1 MNATGAWD
9 RLEPKLAAT
18 NARVAA
24 LESDPSRRNSFV
36 AYTMERDS
44 AYCDLDG
51 ERLLMMSGYSYLGL
65 AGDERVVAAAK
76 AAVDVYG
83 TGNHGVRALAGTI
96 PLHEELEAE
105 VARFAHRER
114 ALVFGS
120 GYAAN
125 VGTVGALVGQGDTV
139 LIDKYDHAS
148 IVDGCRLS
156 GATVTR
162 FRHNDVE
169 HLERRLKAAS
179 PTGVRLVIVDSVYS
193 MDGDIAPLPEL
204 REVCDRYDACS
215 WSTRPT
221 PWASSAR
228 PAAASRSTSTTRS
241 ASTSNSAPSPRPSP
255 PWAAGSPAATT
266 SSATCATPPA
276 RSCSPPPLAP
286 PDRRR
291 PGVPAD
297 PAPRAR
303 ARHPHPGPGRTPAQ
317 APQRRRHLHHGL
329 HHRRA
334 ARHRRLRRR
343 RLRLRHR
350 LPQGRRHRP
359 ARRHPRRAQRPGPA
373 AHRGHRPPHRGRHRL
388 RRRRVP
394 DRRRP
399 DRPDLRTA
407 APARRGEEAMAPPH
421 RPPIAV
427 TGLGVVSPPA
437 TPSASSGTPS
447 PPGAPPPPPSPTRR
461 WPATRYAW
469 AAASATCPRTAR
481 CPPRTPAAWT
491 PSPSTAPSPPSP
503 PTTTPAAPNPGP
515 GAARSWSATRSADAP
530 PATASPRSTPGTA
543 RCGSPR

>member
-18 NARVAA
+18 LDRVAA

-105 VARFAHRER
+105 VARFARRER
-114 ALVFGS
+114 AQVFGS

-162 FRHNDVE
+162 FRHNDVD

-204 REVCDRYDACS
+204 RAVCDAHDALLMVDEAHALGVIGETGGGIEEHFGYRHRVDIKLGTLSKAIPSMGGWVAGSHELIGHLRYA
-215 WSTRPT
+215 
-221 PWASSAR
+221 AR
-228 PAAASRSTSTTRS
+228 PFLFSAAL
-241 ASTSNSAPSPRPSP
+241 
-255 PWAAGSPAATT
+255 G
-266 SSATCATPPA
+266 
-276 RSCSPPPLAP
+276 
-286 PDRRR
+286 
-291 PGVPAD
+291 
-297 PAPRAR
+297 
-303 ARHPHPGPGRTPAQ
+303 PAQ
-317 APQRRRHLHHGL
+317 TGAALESLRILRREPERVTHIQVQ
-329 HHRRA
+329 A
-334 ARHRRLRRR
+334 ERLRRR
-343 RLRLRHR
+343 LNDAGISTMDSATAVLPVIAGSDDAAYDYATACRKAGVIGLPVVTPAVPNDLARLR
-350 LPQGRRHRP
+350 
-359 ARRHPRRAQRPGPA
+359 
-373 AHRGHRPPHRGRHRL
+373 
-388 RRRRVP
+388 
-394 DRRRP
+394 
-399 DRPDLRTA
+399 
-407 APARRGEEAMAPPH
+407 
-421 RPPIAV
+421 IAV
-427 TGLGVVSPPA
+427 TARHTAADIDFAADAFL
-437 TPSASSGTPS
+437 T
-447 PPGAPPPPPSPTRR
+447 
-461 WPATRYAW
+461 
-469 AAASATCPRTAR
+469 AAAQT
-481 CPPRTPAAWT
+481 
-491 PSPSTAPSPPSP
+491 
-503 PTTTPAAPNPGP
+503 GLI
-515 GAARSWSATRSADAP
+515 
-530 PATASPRSTPGTA
+530 
-543 RCGSPR
+543 

>member
-105 VARFAHRER
+105 VARYAHRER

-125 VGTVGALVGQGDTV
+125 VGTIGGLVGAGDTV

-162 FRHNDVE
+162 FRHNDVD
-169 HLERRLKAAS
+169 HLERRLKAAA

-204 REVCDRYDACS
+204 REVCDRHDALLMVDEAHALGVIG
-215 WSTRPT
+215 PT
-221 PWASSAR
+221 GGGIEEHYGHRHRVDIKLGTLSKAIPSMGGWIAGSNELIGHLRYAAR
-228 PAAASRSTSTTRS
+228 PFLFSAALGPAQTGAALESLRILRREPQRVTHTQLQAQRLRTRLNDAGISTMESST
-241 ASTSNSAPSPRPSP
+241 AVLPVI
-255 PWAAGSPAATT
+255 AGSDDAAYDY
-266 SSATCATPPA
+266 ATACRKA
-276 RSCSPPPLAP
+276 
-286 PDRRR
+286 
-291 PGVPAD
+291 GVIGLPVV
-297 PAPRAR
+297 
-303 ARHPHPGPGRTPAQ
+303 TPAVPNDL
-317 APQRRRHLHHGL
+317 A
-329 HHRRA
+329 
-334 ARHRRLRRR
+334 RLR
-343 RLRLRHR
+343 
-350 LPQGRRHRP
+350 
-359 ARRHPRRAQRPGPA
+359 
-373 AHRGHRPPHRGRHRL
+373 
-388 RRRRVP
+388 
-394 DRRRP
+394 
-399 DRPDLRTA
+399 
-407 APARRGEEAMAPPH
+407 
-421 RPPIAV
+421 IAV
-427 TGLGVVSPPA
+427 TA
-437 TPSASSGTPS
+437 RHT
-447 PPGAPPPPPSPTRR
+447 
-461 WPATRYAW
+461 
-469 AAASATCPRTAR
+469 AADIDF
-481 CPPRTPAAWT
+481 AADAFLT
-491 PSPSTAPSPPSP
+491 
-503 PTTTPAAPNPGP
+503 
-515 GAARSWSATRSADAP
+515 AARQS
-530 PATASPRSTPGTA
+530 GLI
-543 RCGSPR
+543 

>member
-105 VARFAHRER
+105 VARFARRER

-204 REVCDRYDACS
+204 REVCDRYDALLMVDEAHALGVIGKTGGGIEEHFDHKVRVDVKLGTLS
-215 WSTRPT
+215 KAIPSMGGWIAGSHDLIGHLRY
-221 PWASSAR
+221 AAR
-228 PAAASRSTSTTRS
+228 PFLFSAALGPAQTGAALESLRILRREPERVTHTQVQAQRLRERLNAAGISTMDSTT
-241 ASTSNSAPSPRPSP
+241 AVLPVI
-255 PWAAGSPAATT
+255 AGSDDAAYDY
-266 SSATCATPPA
+266 ATACRKA
-276 RSCSPPPLAP
+276 
-286 PDRRR
+286 
-291 PGVPAD
+291 GVIGLPVV
-297 PAPRAR
+297 
-303 ARHPHPGPGRTPAQ
+303 TPAVPNDL
-317 APQRRRHLHHGL
+317 A
-329 HHRRA
+329 
-334 ARHRRLRRR
+334 RLR
-343 RLRLRHR
+343 
-350 LPQGRRHRP
+350 
-359 ARRHPRRAQRPGPA
+359 
-373 AHRGHRPPHRGRHRL
+373 
-388 RRRRVP
+388 
-394 DRRRP
+394 
-399 DRPDLRTA
+399 
-407 APARRGEEAMAPPH
+407 
-421 RPPIAV
+421 IAV
-427 TGLGVVSPPA
+427 TARHTAADIDFAADAFL
-437 TPSASSGTPS
+437 T
-447 PPGAPPPPPSPTRR
+447 
-461 WPATRYAW
+461 
-469 AAASATCPRTAR
+469 AAAQT
-481 CPPRTPAAWT
+481 
-491 PSPSTAPSPPSP
+491 
-503 PTTTPAAPNPGP
+503 GLI
-515 GAARSWSATRSADAP
+515 
-530 PATASPRSTPGTA
+530 
-543 RCGSPR
+543 

>member
-179 PTGVRLVIVDSVYS
+179 PTGVRLVVVDSVYS

-204 REVCDRYDACS
+204 REVCDRHDALLMVDEAHALGVIGPGGGGIEEHFGHRVRVDVKLGTLS
-215 WSTRPT
+215 KAIPSMGGWVAGSHDLIGHLRY
-221 PWASSAR
+221 AAR
-228 PAAASRSTSTTRS
+228 PFLFSAALGPAQTGAALEALRILRREPERVTHIQTQAARLRARLNDAGISTMDS
-241 ASTSNSAPSPRPSP
+241 ATAVLPVI
-255 PWAAGSPAATT
+255 AGSDDAAYDY
-266 SSATCATPPA
+266 ATACRKA
-276 RSCSPPPLAP
+276 
-286 PDRRR
+286 
-291 PGVPAD
+291 GVIGLPVV
-297 PAPRAR
+297 
-303 ARHPHPGPGRTPAQ
+303 TPAVPNDL
-317 APQRRRHLHHGL
+317 A
-329 HHRRA
+329 
-334 ARHRRLRRR
+334 RLR
-343 RLRLRHR
+343 
-350 LPQGRRHRP
+350 
-359 ARRHPRRAQRPGPA
+359 
-373 AHRGHRPPHRGRHRL
+373 
-388 RRRRVP
+388 
-394 DRRRP
+394 
-399 DRPDLRTA
+399 
-407 APARRGEEAMAPPH
+407 
-421 RPPIAV
+421 IAV
-427 TGLGVVSPPA
+427 TARHTAADIDFAAEAFL
-437 TPSASSGTPS
+437 T
-447 PPGAPPPPPSPTRR
+447 
-461 WPATRYAW
+461 
-469 AAASATCPRTAR
+469 AAAQT
-481 CPPRTPAAWT
+481 
-491 PSPSTAPSPPSP
+491 
-503 PTTTPAAPNPGP
+503 GLI
-515 GAARSWSATRSADAP
+515 
-530 PATASPRSTPGTA
+530 
-543 RCGSPR
+543 